1 MNYKLKQTGQQV
13 QDILDNAALQH
24 QIHTIESFVPTTKLA
39 NGVYC
44 TEANTIVVVQDNG
57 NKATT
62 IDPVNGARYYQWQ
75 DGELLD
81 SGEYTMLVQGFQPF
95 FPTANTITLTLPLA
109 VEKNTSALLQSATAL
124 TAGLMSAQDKSKI
137 DAYPTWHDFE
147 QNIATSE
154 EMLAVWN
161 GINNN

>member
-24 QIHTIESFVPTTKLA
+24 PIHTIESFVPTTRLE

-44 TEANTIVVVQDNG
+44 TEDNTIVVVQDNG
-57 NKATT
+57 GKVATYSPT
-62 IDPVNGARYYQWQ
+62 DGSRYYQWQ
-75 DGELLD
+75 DGDLSD
-81 SGEYTMLVQGFQPF
+81 IGEYIENSM
-95 FPTANTITLTLPLA
+95 
-109 VEKNTSALLQSATAL
+109 
-124 TAGLMSAQDKSKI
+124 
-137 DAYPTWHDFE
+137 

>member
-13 QDILDNAALQH
+13 QAILDNAAQQH

-62 IDPVNGARYYQWQ
+62 IDPVNGTRYYQWQ
-75 DGELLD
+75 DGELPD

-95 FPTANTITLTLPLA
+95 SPTANTITLTLPLA
-109 VEKNTSALLQSATAL
+109 VGKNTSVLLQSATAL
-124 TAGLMSAQDKSKI
+124 TAGLMSSQDKGKI
-137 DAYPTWHDFE
+137 DAYPTWQDFE